1 MQSPTTGNKPS
12 LRSLT
17 RGARRAPVFNSLA
30 NRMSP
35 SSPKK
40 LSPSSATF
48 VPKSPERFGARGYKK
63 VQRKTFVEPS
73 LAGCIDPLSLK
84 MGALDGIYEAGNH
97 DIVGT
102 IIGRDM
108 TVTFQDGYTVDYE
121 LTLEQYKGKLT
132 IQFTK
137 NGYRHYVV
145 EGVKNEGIGY
155 TLFLRDARINA
166 KKKRNVSK
174 LYTWKPIR
182 PINAE
187 DKPASKVGTPDQ
199 NAGSVLVPALE
210 SSVES
215 DIATRTPKAKSP
227 GFTSALKKVP
237 VPTAPTAP
245 KQWNMTWKTVPKTDS
260 SAGLILW

>member
-1 MQSPTTGNKPS
+1 M
-12 LRSLT
+12 
-17 RGARRAPVFNSLA
+17 GAS
-30 NRMSP
+30 
-35 SSPKK
+35 K
-40 LSPSSATF
+40 L
-48 VPKSPERFGARGYKK
+48 
-63 VQRKTFVEPS
+63 VEPS
-73 LAGCIDPLSLK
+73 QVGCIDPLSLK

-121 LTLEQYKGKLT
+121 LTLEEYKGKLT
-132 IQFTK
+132 IRFTK

-145 EGVKNEGIGY
+145 EGVRNEGKGY

-182 PINAE
+182 QINAE
-187 DKPASKVGTPDQ
+187 DKPASKTGTPDQ
-199 NAGSVLVPALE
+199 NAGSVPALE

-215 DIATRTPKAKSP
+215 DIATPKTKSP
-227 GFTSALKKVP
+227 SRFTRSALKKVP
-237 VPTAPTAP
+237 VPTTPTTQ
-245 KQWNMTWKTVPKTDS
+245 KQWNMTWKTVAKTEP